1 MKRTLRDVM
10 VGAVTG
16 VAAVGAGVL
25 LPQSALGQEA
35 PRPQAQPAS
44 PEQPAQA
51 TPAPIAPVRA
61 PAPTAPRSAPAR
73 PAAPAQPAQATPA
86 PPQPTA
92 QIPQPQLA
100 IRRIVVEGNQ
110 RVEASTVQSYLL
122 LRPGDLVEPERV
134 DLSLKTLFATGLF
147 ADVQIGQRDA
157 DLVVRVVENPIVNRV
172 IFEGLNSM
180 KEEDLQKEIQA
191 KPRSVFTP
199 ARAQSDVQRIIEQ
212 YRRSGRFA
220 ATVTPQVRELE
231 QNRVDLIFEVDE
243 GPVTGVRS
251 VNFIGNKAFSD
262 RDLREAVLT
271 EESHWWKFFSKND
284 NYDPDRLEYDRELL
298 RQHYTNRGYADFRI
312 VSATAELTPDQK
324 DFFIT
329 FTIDEGEKYDFGE
342 VKVETELEKVPAELL
357 RAVVPI
363 GTGQMFEGELIEKS
377 IDAMTFTAG
386 TGGYANVDIRPRI
399 DRNPATRTVDVTF
412 EVNEGPRVFV
422 ERINIVGNTR
432 TLDQVIRRE
441 LRVSEG
447 DAFNR
452 VLLDR
457 SRARIRSLGFFKN
470 VEIAEAE
477 GSQPDRAVVD
487 VKVEED
493 TTGELA
499 FAAGFSSTDNFLFD
513 VSVSERNLR
522 GRGQS
527 LRLRASTSR
536 RRQQVDVRFTEPRF
550 MGRQLAAGFDL
561 YTLRTDYLSVSSFE
575 NQSTGAGLRA
585 SFPITDTTG
594 LGLTYTVR
602 QDDTRIADRYI
613 NVADGPDADTTADVL
628 EQCSTDPRNLS
639 RPLLCGQEGTFL
651 TSVFG
656 YTFNWDKRNDPVEPT
671 RGFDMSLRQDLAG
684 LGGDVKYLR
693 SELQATTYYGLF
705 RDVVA
710 SFSMNAGYILG
721 WGDDNVRINDRFFKG
736 GSNFRGFKLAGIGPR
751 QLIVVEDSSA
761 PNLTQLIEGDSV
773 GGNAYYIG
781 TLQMTFPTGLP
792 REYGISGALFAE
804 FGGLGLLNEADRRKQ
819 VVTTYPDGLHTT
831 GPNIGLP
838 VNSGNY
844 QTVTAYVDDALS
856 LRASV
861 GVSIFWDS
869 PFGPV
874 QFDFAQPLAKE
885 EYDRTEGFRFSTR
898 TRF

>member
-16 VAAVGAGVL
+16 AAAVGAGVL
-25 LPQSALGQEA
+25 LPQQALGQEA
-35 PRPQAQPAS
+35 ARPQTQP
-44 PEQPAQA
+44 A
-51 TPAPIAPVRA
+51 TPAPTTPAMRPPTPQA
-61 PAPTAPRSAPAR
+61 PANP
-73 PAAPAQPAQATPA
+73 APAQQPVQTAPQAG
-86 PPQPTA
+86 QA

-157 DLVVRVVENPIVNRV
+157 DLIVRVVENPIVNRV
-172 IFEGLNSM
+172 IFEGLNAL

-212 YRRSGRFA
+212 YRRGGRFA

-231 QNRVDLIFEVDE
+231 QNRVDIIFEVDE

-251 VNFIGNKAFSD
+251 VNFIGNKEFSD

-298 RQHYTNRGYADFRI
+298 RQYYTNRGYADFRI

-329 FTIDEGEKYDFGE
+329 FTIDEGEKYEFGD
-342 VKVETELEKVPAELL
+342 VKVETELDKVPSELL

-363 GTGQMFEGELIEKS
+363 RTGQMFEGELIEKS

-399 DRNPATRTVDVTF
+399 ERNKETRTVDVTF

-457 SRARIRSLGFFKN
+457 SRSRIRSLGFFKN
-470 VEIAEAE
+470 VEVEETE

-522 GRGQS
+522 GRGQF
-527 LRLRASTSR
+527 LRLRASTSS
-536 RRQQVDVRFTEPRF
+536 RRQQVDIRFTEPRF
-550 MGRQLAAGFDL
+550 MGRDLAAGFDL
-561 YTLRTDYLSVSSFE
+561 YTLRTDYLDESSFE

-602 QDDTRIADRYI
+602 QDDTQIADSLV
-613 NVADGPDADTTADVL
+613 NVGDSVTPVFID
-628 EQCSTDPRNLS
+628 QCSLDARNLS
-639 RPLLCGQEGTFL
+639 RPLLCDQEGTFL
-651 TSVFG
+651 TSVLG
-656 YTFNWDKRNDPVEPT
+656 YTFNWDKRNDPVDPT

-693 SELQATTYYGLF
+693 TEIEATTYYGIF

-710 SFSMNAGYILG
+710 SFSLSGGYIMG

-736 GSNFRGFKLAGIGPR
+736 GSSFRGFDVAGIGPR
-751 QLIVVEDSSA
+751 QIIVVEDSTT
-761 PNLTQLIEGDSV
+761 PNNPQIIEGDSI

-792 REYGISGALFAE
+792 KEYGISGALFAE
-804 FGGLGLLNEADRRKQ
+804 FGGLGILDEADRRKQ
-819 VVTTYPDGLHTT
+819 VVQTLDQTNL
-831 GPNIGLP
+831 PNF
-838 VNSGNY
+838 
-844 QTVTAYVDDALS
+844 TRVTAYVDDALS

-874 QFDFAQPLAKE
+874 QFDFAQPLARE
-885 EYDRTEGFRFSTR
+885 EYDNTQSFRFSTR

>member
-1 MKRTLRDVM
+1 M
-10 VGAVTG
+10 TG

-25 LPQSALGQEA
+25 LPQPALGQEA
-35 PRPQAQPAS
+35 PRPQAQPATPPS
-44 PEQPAQA
+44 PAGPPVAPAAGQAPAQA
-51 TPAPIAPVRA
+51 
-61 PAPTAPRSAPAR
+61 
-73 PAAPAQPAQATPA
+73 
-86 PPQPTA
+86 
-92 QIPQPQLA
+92 PQLA

-122 LRPGDLVEPERV
+122 LRPGDIVEPERV

-172 IFEGLNSM
+172 IFEGLNAL
-180 KEEDLQKEIQA
+180 KEEDVEKEIQA

-231 QNRVDLIFEVDE
+231 QNRVDLIFEIDE
-243 GPVTGVRS
+243 GPVTGVRN
-251 VNFIGNKAFSD
+251 VNFIGNHAFSD
-262 RDLREAVLT
+262 RDLKEAVLT

-298 RQHYTNRGYADFRI
+298 RQYYTNRGYADFRI

-329 FTIDEGEKYDFGE
+329 FTIDEGEKYEFGE
-342 VKVETELEKVPAELL
+342 VKVETELDKVPSELL

-363 GTGQMFEGELIEKS
+363 RSGQMFEGELIEKS

-399 DRNPATRTVDVTF
+399 DRNRETRKVDVTF

-457 SRARIRSLGFFKN
+457 SRSRIRSLGFFKN
-470 VEIAEAE
+470 VEIAESE

-522 GRGQS
+522 GRGQF
-527 LRLRASTSR
+527 LRLRASTSS
-536 RRQQVDVRFTEPRF
+536 RRQQVDIRFTEPRF
-550 MGRQLAAGFDL
+550 LGRDLAAGFDL
-561 YTLRTDYLSVSSFE
+561 YTLRTDYLDESSFE

-585 SFPITDTTG
+585 SFPVTDSTG
-594 LGLTYTVR
+594 IGLTYTFR
-602 QDDTRIADRYI
+602 QDDTQIADSLI
-613 NVADGPDADTTADVL
+613 DLNTDGDNNITTTPTDLVD
-628 EQCSTDPRNLS
+628 QCDIRNLS
-639 RPLLCGQEGTFL
+639 RPLLCEQEGTFL

-656 YTFNWDKRNDPVEPT
+656 YTFNWDKRNDPVDPT

-693 SELQATTYYGLF
+693 TEIEATTYYGIF

-710 SFSMNAGYILG
+710 SFSLSGGYILG
-721 WGDDNVRINDRFFKG
+721 WGDDTVRINDRFFKG
-736 GSNFRGFKLAGIGPR
+736 GSSFRGFDVAGIGPR
-751 QLIVVEDSSA
+751 QIIVVEDSTT
-761 PNLTQLIEGDSV
+761 PNNPQVIEGDSI

-792 REYGISGALFAE
+792 KEYGISGALFAE
-804 FGGLGLLNEADRRKQ
+804 FGGLGILDEQDRRKQ
-819 VVTTYPDGLHTT
+819 VSEILDTSNLPNFTRVT
-831 GPNIGLP
+831 
-838 VNSGNY
+838 S
-844 QTVTAYVDDALS
+844 YVDDALS

-861 GVSIFWDS
+861 GVSVFWDS

-874 QFDFAQPLAKE
+874 QFDFAHPLAEE
-885 EYDRTEGFRFSTR
+885 EYDKTQEFRFSTR